1 MRTCRLVK
9 RLFLLCWCALAT
21 FEGVSQSR
29 VERDSTRRYG
39 WKISIEQVDVVG
51 TRPMKK
57 IGTQET
63 AIATRVLHDNIAS
76 QMADA
81 LKFGTSIYVKEY
93 GRATLSTV
101 SFRGTSPSHTQV
113 TWNGMKINSPM
124 LGMVDFSMI
133 PSYFIDDASLLHGT
147 SSVNITG
154 GGLGGAVLLAT
165 KPADA
170 QGCNLQFVQGVGM
183 FKTFDEY
190 LRFTYG
196 GERWHSS
203 TRVVFSSSPNDF
215 KYKNYHKKLN
225 IYDDGHNIVS
235 QYNPVERNKSGD
247 FRDLH
252 LLQEVYY
259 NRGDGNRFGLN
270 IWYLNSDRGLPM
282 LDVDYR
288 ENAGY
293 SNKQREHTLRSVVSW
308 DHVRKN
314 WKAGGKAGY
323 IRTWMAYDFE
333 KDKGNGEWEKMI
345 RSRSKINTF
354 YVQAEGEYS
363 IGRKLL
369 VTATLSAHQHL
380 VHTTD
385 KNVLDSLSAQHLG
398 QIPSNEQGDVKL
410 AAVGYDEGRTELEGC
425 VSVKWRPWERLGLA
439 LTLREQMYGSEW
451 TPVIPAFFADVVL
464 SKKGNIIAKASIS
477 RNYRFPTLND
487 LFFLPGGNIHLK
499 KEHGFTYDGGVEFTV
514 GRKNSYSLHGEAT
527 WFDSYID
534 DWIIWLPTFKGF
546 WSPSNIKR
554 VHAYGIELKGG
565 LDWIVA
571 TDWRLLMNGNFSW
584 TPSINHGDPVSWG
597 DASIGKQLVY
607 VPEFSSAVHAQ
618 IEWKTWSLG
627 YKWCHYSERFT
638 TSSNEIKTKI
648 YRISPYFMSDVT
660 LEKRFGTRWANFS
673 AKALVRNIFDEE
685 YQSVL
690 QRPMPGINFEL
701 FLEIRPK
708 WGNRK

>member
-1 MRTCRLVK
+1 MRTGRLAK
-9 RLFLLCWCALAT
+9 LLFLLCWFIPAT
-21 FEGVSQSR
+21 LEGISQNR
-29 VERDSTRRYG
+29 IVRDSTRRYG
-39 WKISIEQVDVVG
+39 WKIGIEQVDVVG

-63 AIATRVLHDNIAS
+63 TIATRVLHDNIAS

-154 GGLGGAVLLAT
+154 GGLGGAVLLST

-183 FKTFDEY
+183 FRTFDEY

-196 GERWHSS
+196 DEHWQSS
-203 TRVVFSSSPNDF
+203 TRIVFSSSPNDF

-225 IYDDGHNIVS
+225 IYDDDHNIVG

-247 FRDLH
+247 FSDLH

-270 IWYLNSDRGLPM
+270 VWYLNSDRGLPM

-293 SNKQREHTLRSVVSW
+293 SNKQREQTLRGVLSW

-314 WKAGGKAGY
+314 WKMGVKAGY
-323 IRTWMAYDFE
+323 IHTWMAYDYE

-345 RSRSKINTF
+345 RSRSRINTF
-354 YVQAEGEYS
+354 YAQAEGEYS

-380 VHTTD
+380 VHTKD

-398 QIPSNEQGDVKL
+398 QMPPAEGGDVKL
-410 AAVGYDEGRTELEGC
+410 AAVGYDEGRIELEGC

-439 LTLREQMYGSEW
+439 LTLREQMYGSKW

-464 SKKGNIIAKASIS
+464 SKRGMSSPRHPSRATIAS
-477 RNYRFPTLND
+477 RR
-487 LFFLPGGNIHLK
+487 
-499 KEHGFTYDGGVEFTV
+499 
-514 GRKNSYSLHGEAT
+514 S
-527 WFDSYID
+527 
-534 DWIIWLPTFKGF
+534 
-546 WSPSNIKR
+546 
-554 VHAYGIELKGG
+554 
-565 LDWIVA
+565 
-571 TDWRLLMNGNFSW
+571 
-584 TPSINHGDPVSWG
+584 
-597 DASIGKQLVY
+597 
-607 VPEFSSAVHAQ
+607 
-618 IEWKTWSLG
+618 
-627 YKWCHYSERFT
+627 T
-638 TSSNEIKTKI
+638 TSIFFPAA
-648 YRISPYFMSDVT
+648 IS
-660 LEKRFGTRWANFS
+660 
-673 AKALVRNIFDEE
+673 I
-685 YQSVL
+685 
-690 QRPMPGINFEL
+690 
-701 FLEIRPK
+701 
-708 WGNRK
+708 